1 MRSIKGISGLMILKI
16 IPSGIV
22 RIAVHNA
29 AFAVAWRQN
38 SPQKNIRN
46 VPG

>member
-1 MRSIKGISGLMILKI
+1 M
-16 IPSGIV
+16 GIV

-29 AFAVAWRQN
+29 ALADARLQK
-38 SPQKNIRN
+38 SPQKNIRK